1 MRRAQ
6 TQTPAREWDAELRPL
21 FSDLG
26 LDPGWRPWQVLGGPG
41 TGKTALLVDIAA
53 ARILAGAAPES
64 VLVLT
69 YTKRAATA
77 VRTAINARIAE
88 ADPELG

>member
-1 MRRAQ
+1 MRSDSSVRLVRRAEAE
-6 TQTPAREWDAELRPL
+6 TLPREWDPALRPL
-21 FSDLG
+21 FHELG
-26 LDPGWRPWQVLGGPG
+26 ADPGWQPWHLLGGPG
-41 TGKTALLVDIAA
+41 TGKTTLLAEVAA

-77 VRTAINARIAE
+77 EREAPTA
-88 ADPELG
+88 